1 MLPAPLCLLQTKGQL
16 PSIQTYASI
25 ILALCH
31 THTYINTQTCLCHW
45 SCCAGNTPSGTGIT
59 GHSRAWGHQRH
70 SGTIQAWWLFK
81 VSLSPSLI
89 LGCFTVSYC
98 LHQPQVKSKSRKW
111 TFLILNDWSPLEGHW
126 GRPLEWREPHIEYGL
141 KFTWQ
146 LRKNAFLLLIHPLN
160 HLAPPLLSS
169 AWAIK
174 SPSWPCDLGPQP

>member
-1 MLPAPLCLLQTKGQL
+1 MVVGVTLYTHMFAQYHSSLSVT
-16 PSIQTYASI
+16 
-25 ILALCH
+25 H
-31 THTYINTQTCLCHW
+31 THINTQTCLCCW
-45 SCCAGNTPSGTGIT
+45 SCWARNTPSGTGIT
-59 GHSRAWGHQRH
+59 GHSRAWGHRRH
-70 SGTIQAWWLFK
+70 SGTTQAWWLFNA
-81 VSLSPSLI
+81 SLSPSLI
-89 LGCFTVSYC
+89 LRHFSVSYC

-111 TFLILNDWSPLEGHW
+111 TFLILNALSPLESHW
-126 GRPLEWREPHIEYGL
+126 GRPLVRREPHIEYGL